1 MASAQEL
8 RAHPATVPWRRHA
21 PSGPSGTGPGAP
33 PDKSLFGQKIPCSGN
48 RNSLF
53 GFVREFAGK
62 AAESLRNFASTFAEM
77 ARNSQN
83 TLIISLFSGKSPLA
97 TLELRNE
104 RRDPGEPE
112 GNSQRSGSRAPSRT
126 TSPTRCGGSGP
137 TDHSAPAE
145 VQLRSAGEGNW
156 PRLTGQAVIDVEGAP
171 MSGPTGRNAT
181 MVTAMIRDGNTIRVE
196 WPIPWYGRLF
206 SLPLLA
212 ASLCLFYYVLLALR
226 NHVIGLA
233 DASDEIVDLLISCAL
248 GLVIGV
254 PGLMV
259 ATFRYFAV
267 VDMALRQVTAIRQF
281 GPLKFRRPR
290 NLSDFNFISVT
301 DDGEKRGL
309 VFGVNLCCQK
319 RTIPV
324 T

>member
-1 MASAQEL
+1 MA
-8 RAHPATVPWRRHA
+8 
-21 PSGPSGTGPGAP
+21 
-33 PDKSLFGQKIPCSGN
+33 
-48 RNSLF
+48 
-53 GFVREFAGK
+53 
-62 AAESLRNFASTFAEM
+62 
-77 ARNSQN
+77 
-83 TLIISLFSGKSPLA
+83 
-97 TLELRNE
+97 
-104 RRDPGEPE
+104 
-112 GNSQRSGSRAPSRT
+112 
-126 TSPTRCGGSGP
+126 
-137 TDHSAPAE
+137 
-145 VQLRSAGEGNW
+145 
-156 PRLTGQAVIDVEGAP
+156 
-171 MSGPTGRNAT
+171 
-181 MVTAMIRDGNTIRVE
+181 TAMIRDGNTIRVE

-233 DASDEIVDLLISCAL
+233 DASDQIVDLLISCAL

-309 VFGVNLCCQK
+309 VFGVNLCGQK
-319 RTIPV
+319 GTTPV
-324 T
+324 TLRGFAKRQAADDFARELGSALKLPLKNFVDTEPDDPDLDPDAPTEAAALLQRGRKSREAFPR